1 MAQRILTLL
10 AVVALSA
17 TTSLAATCP
26 PKGQT
31 LTSSGT
37 TFCVFCESGATAQM
51 NFGGADLSC
60 SCSDGSD
67 CSVTANGKPA
77 TLQDFID
84 ASTVTTGDDDN
95 GIDDMDDVVA
105 TGPIA
110 SSVSE
115 VASEVV
121 SEASSATSTVTDQ
134 VTTTETSSASGSFAS
149 FFALLSATMLLFQ

>member
-1 MAQRILTLL
+1 MAQRLLTLL
-10 AVVALSA
+10 AVAALA
-17 TTSLAATCP
+17 TTAFGATCP

-60 SCSDGSD
+60 SCSDGTD
-67 CSVTANGKPA
+67 CSVTANGKAA

-84 ASTVTTGDDDN
+84 ASTVTSVDADN
-95 GIDDMDDVVA
+95 AMNDMDDVMA
-105 TGPIA
+105 PGPVA

-115 VASEVV
+115 TVSEAV
-121 SEASSATSTVTDQ
+121 SEASNTATTVTDQ
-134 VTTTETSSASGSFAS
+134 VTSTVTSSASGRVGT
-149 FFALLSATMLLFQ
+149 FFAVLSATMLFFF